1 MTPLLLALA
10 VAAAARVE
18 SVGIATAGTGTG
30 LLVVLS
36 GRPGLV
42 AVQREG
48 ESARV
53 SIGGSALGQAFGGG
67 DHFSWTPSGR
77 DADLLARS
85 PAHLRRLDVVAT
97 PSDVSLLLRLPTDTS
112 IDLRPE
118 ARGLLVFFRESA
130 PAAAKPATPVPA
142 AARGAAAPPPSEP
155 PPSEPPPSEPRPEEP
170 KPAKPAKAPEA
181 AAKTTA
187 PQPPPSAP
195 RPQPPAPPANPA
207 ATEGAATTPPP
218 VTPDLV
224 RALFPGAASETTEG
238 EKPSVAELYQQLWPG
253 GQPEAAP
260 AASAATET
268 TAAEDTGRPLG
279 PFRVRA
285 GLDARYVDA
294 DTFVDASARTTRD
307 RYLEVVPRVDA
318 ETPLGAGRFS
328 LGYNPSLRAFA
339 TYDEVNSSSHLARAD
354 LELPIADT
362 LTLHAADRFVVG
374 TLDTRYADPG
384 GEYFFGLGRFW
395 RNDVDGG
402 AKLALG
408 PRASLELGGATGR
421 VRFLESSSF
430 FDYDT
435 RRLSAGIGYEL
446 TPSLRAVAYWD
457 YDTVPRP
464 DERPEAESRAHQG
477 RLSLRGDILPLLSG
491 ELAVGYRDQKNPNA
505 APGGTRYT
513 GLTWA
518 GSLQRRLSPEATL
531 GLNLSRTT
539 PVSSFERNGFY
550 VATSLQASIALPLPF
565 EALLDG
571 GVGYQWNDYRTVAAG
586 VGAPRTDRLL
596 GWYAGLRRP
605 LHRRLY
611 LSGLYRA
618 ENRRSNVDSFDT
630 STDGFYVQLQWNPI
644 GPAPR

>member
-1 MTPLLLALA
+1 MTPLLLAIA

-18 SVGIATAGTGTG
+18 SVGIATAGMRTG

-53 SIGGSALGQAFGGG
+53 SIGGSTLGQVFGGG
-67 DHFSWTPSGR
+67 DRFSWTPTGR

-97 PSDVSLLLRLPTDTS
+97 PADVSLLLRLPTDTS
-112 IDLRPE
+112 IDLRPD

-130 PAAAKPATPVPA
+130 PASATAATPVPA
-142 AARGAAAPPPSEP
+142 AAHGAAATPSE
-155 PPSEPPPSEPRPEEP
+155 EPPEEP
-170 KPAKPAKAPEA
+170 KPTKPAKATEAEKAPEA
-181 AAKTTA
+181 AAKT
-187 PQPPPSAP
+187 
-195 RPQPPAPPANPA
+195 PAPPATPA
-207 ATEGAATTPPP
+207 ATEGAATTPAP

-224 RALFPGAASETTEG
+224 RALFPGAASEATSA

-260 AASAATET
+260 AASAAAET
-268 TAAEDTGRPLG
+268 TAADDTGRPLG

-318 ETPLGAGRFS
+318 ETPLGAGRLS

-395 RNDVDGG
+395 RNDADGG
-402 AKLALG
+402 ARLALG
-408 PRASLELGGATGR
+408 PRASFELEGAAGR
-421 VRFLESSSF
+421 VHFTESSSF
-430 FDYDT
+430 FAYDT

-446 TPSLRAVAYWD
+446 MPSLRAVAYWD

-477 RLSLRGDILPLLSG
+477 RLSLRGDILPLLTG
-491 ELAVGYRDQKNPNA
+491 ELSIGYRDQRNPNA
-505 APGGTRYT
+505 GPGGTRYT

-550 VATSLQASIALPLPF
+550 VATSLQASVALPLPF
-565 EALLDG
+565 EVLLDG
-571 GVGYQWNDYRTVAAG
+571 GVGYQWNDYRTVATG
-586 VGAPRTDRLL
+586 VGAPRADRLL

-618 ENRRSNVDSFDT
+618 EDRRSNVDAFDT

>member
-18 SVGIATAGTGTG
+18 SVGIATAGARTG

-53 SIGGSALGQAFGGG
+53 SIGGSVLGQAFGGG
-67 DHFSWTPSGR
+67 DRFSWTPTGR

-85 PAHLRRLDVVAT
+85 PAQLRRLDVVAT

-112 IDLRPE
+112 IDLRPD
-118 ARGLLVFFRESA
+118 ARGLIVFFRESTPPSA
-130 PAAAKPATPVPA
+130 TAATLVPASARVAAATPQSAPPSAEPAAKTPPQGTAPPAEPDSNAPSPPSTRPQAPNPTPGASERAPATPA
-142 AARGAAAPPPSEP
+142 
-155 PPSEPPPSEPRPEEP
+155 
-170 KPAKPAKAPEA
+170 
-181 AAKTTA
+181 
-187 PQPPPSAP
+187 
-195 RPQPPAPPANPA
+195 
-207 ATEGAATTPPP
+207 P

-224 RALFPGAASETTEG
+224 RALFPGGSETTSG
-238 EKPSVAELYQQLWPG
+238 EKPTVAELYQQLWPG
-253 GQPEAAP
+253 GKPEAAP
-260 AASAATET
+260 EASATAGT
-268 TAAEDTGRPLG
+268 TTTDDTGRPLG

-328 LGYNPSLRAFA
+328 LGYNPSLRALA
-339 TYDEVNSSSHLARAD
+339 TYDQVNSSSHLARAD

-362 LTLHAADRFVVG
+362 VTLHAADRFVVG

-408 PRASLELGGATGR
+408 PRGSLELVGTAGR

-491 ELAVGYRDQKNPNA
+491 ELSVGYRDQKNPNA

-531 GLNLSRTT
+531 GLNLSRSTQ
-539 PVSSFERNGFY
+539 VSSFERNGFY

-571 GVGYQWNDYRTVAAG
+571 GVGYQWNDYRTIAAG
-586 VGAPRTDRLL
+586 VGAPRADRLL
-596 GWYAGLRRP
+596 GWYAGLRRS

-618 ENRRSNVDSFDT
+618 EERRSNVDAFDT

-644 GPAPR
+644 GPASR